1 MSVDKSIFPPFLT
14 FAPVYEYFKTLT
26 FSEEDLTQST
36 FSEEN
41 VNSGAKRASMMHEES
56 HWVIESFT
64 QMKRHTTNTMQCI
77 FDGRLK
83 RD

>member
-1 MSVDKSIFPPFLT
+1 MDKSIFPPFLT
-14 FAPVYEYFKTLT
+14 FAPAYEYFKTLT

-41 VNSGAKRASMMHEES
+41 ANSGAKHAITMHEES

-64 QMKRHTTNTMQCI
+64 QMKRHTTNTMQQI
-77 FDGRLK
+77 LI
-83 RD
+83 